1 MRTRRRA
8 TRILAHRDGGDALL
22 RDGETVRDGDT
33 VAYVGTGRT
42 QRSHDEGGEGA
53 AWAHPSPPGPAS
65 ASCRPGPGPSARP
78 AA

>member
-33 VAYVGTGRT
+33 VVYVGTGRS
-42 QRSHDEGGEGA
+42 QRSHEEGRGGGRMGT
-53 AWAHPSPPGPAS
+53 PLPARS
-65 ASCRPGPGPSARP
+65 R
-78 AA
+78 